1 MAGTVSGFA
10 LGGENFCLGGGG
22 QLKLSR
28 ETGQQQLA
36 AKRVGLNELP
46 AKSPGLNG
54 TTRCRFWRYTESA
67 RIGIVGRTGRSP
79 SATEG
84 NAPRCFVALFLL
96 EALICRRRNFAGGG
110 RS

>member
-46 AKSPGLNG
+46 ANHL
-54 TTRCRFWRYTESA
+54 
-67 RIGIVGRTGRSP
+67 V
-79 SATEG
+79 
-84 NAPRCFVALFLL
+84 
-96 EALICRRRNFAGGG
+96 
-110 RS
+110 

>member
-1 MAGTVSGFA
+1 MGTVSGFA
-10 LGGENFCLGGGG
+10 LGGENFCWGGGG

-28 ETGQQQLA
+28 ECRAAAVGA

-46 AKSPGLNG
+46 ANHLVRMGQRDAVFGDTPRTRGLRLLG
-54 TTRCRFWRYTESA
+54 A
-67 RIGIVGRTGRSP
+67 PAGVP
-79 SATEG
+79 VLLKG